1 MNINKVIRLTNDTAT
16 EFPSLIVSG
25 GYLQVVG
32 NLKHGS
38 RVKLADKTSML
49 VLLNYLE
56 KEAHRKTD
64 K

>member
-1 MNINKVIRLTNDTAT
+1 MNINKVIRLTNDTAS

-32 NLKHGS
+32 NLKHGD
-38 RVKLADKTSML
+38 RFKLADKGSML

-56 KEAHRKTD
+56 KESLRKTD

>member
-16 EFPSLIVSG
+16 EFPSLIISG

-32 NLKHGS
+32 NLKHGD
-38 RVKLADKTSML
+38 RVKMDKTSML

>member
-1 MNINKVIRLTNDTAT
+1 MNINKVIRLTNDTASDY
-16 EFPSLIVSG
+16 PSLIISG

-32 NLKHGS
+32 NLKHGD
-38 RVKLADKTSML
+38 RVKLADKGSML

-56 KEAHRKTD
+56 KESLRKTD